1 MLDLESAISH
11 AIPFLLVLF
20 RLAGMF
26 IFTPLLA
33 SSMLPRQFKAL
44 LVMMLAAA
52 LYPMV
57 PTQAVS
63 AASIDLITLIPMII
77 REAIIGFTMGVL
89 ATIPLVCLEMSG
101 VIMGQQMGFGL
112 ARVYNP
118 ELEFDADLI
127 GQLFFYIGA
136 AAFIAIGGLETLFIT
151 LANTFAR
158 VPIGTFSSDAVPI
171 QTLVATLTSG
181 FELAMR
187 VASPVAGIVALLV
200 VAFGVTSKTMPQLN
214 VMSIGFTFKILAG
227 LGIAAFSI
235 YSIANAA
242 GEEIRS
248 TLNLIIEWADHLA
261 GTTPH
266 A

>member
-1 MLDLESAISH
+1 MPHFESAIAN

-26 IFTPLLA
+26 IFTPLLS
-33 SSMLPRQFKAL
+33 SSMLPRQLKAL

-52 LYPMV
+52 IFPTV
-57 PTQAVS
+57 PARVVS
-63 AASIDLITLIPMII
+63 GESMDMITLVPMMV
-77 REAIIGFTMGVL
+77 REGIIGLTMGVL
-89 ATIPLVCLEMSG
+89 ASVPLVSLEMSG

-118 ELEFDADLI
+118 EMEFDADLL

-136 AAFIAIGGLETLFIT
+136 GAFIAMGGLETLFIT
-151 LANTFAR
+151 LGNTFTR
-158 VPIGTFSSDAVPI
+158 VPIGTVTGHDVPL

-187 VASPVAGIVALLV
+187 VASPVAGMIMLLV
-200 VAFGVTSKTMPQLN
+200 IVFGVTSKTMPQLN
-214 VMSIGFTFKILAG
+214 VMSVGFTLKILAG
-227 LGIAAFSI
+227 IGIAAFSI
-235 YSIANAA
+235 YAIATAA
-242 GEEIRS
+242 GEEIQNS
-248 TLNLIIEWADHLA
+248 LKLIVDWADQLGA
-261 GTTPH
+261 APVQ